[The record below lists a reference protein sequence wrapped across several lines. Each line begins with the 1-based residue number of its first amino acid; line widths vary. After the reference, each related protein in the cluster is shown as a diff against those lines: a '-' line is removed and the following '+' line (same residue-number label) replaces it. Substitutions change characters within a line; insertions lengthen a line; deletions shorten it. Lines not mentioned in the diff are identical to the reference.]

1 MPLLDGAIQFLD
13 FAGHNKPWKLE
24 RMTSTAIP
32 ADRQTWERLAAKLHP
47 QGRALIDGAA
57 RDAVDGRTFEDVSP
71 IDGAVIA
78 SIARGSAADVDAA
91 VAAARRSFE
100 AGVWRRTD
108 PRERKRVLRRFAE
121 GIRADTARLA
131 LLETRDVGKPISNSV
146 SVDVANCADCIEY
159 YAEFADKLY
168 DEVAPTGPDDLALIR
183 REPLGV
189 VGAIVPWNYPL
200 IISCW
205 KVGPALLTGNS
216 VVLKPAEQS
225 PLSGIRLGE
234 LALEAG
240 VPPGVFNVVPG
251 FGEEAG
257 KALALHPDV
266 DLITFTGSTEVGRL
280 MLRYAAESNLKRV
293 ALELGGKTPQVVF
306 ADADLKAAAY
316 DIAWGIYYN
325 SGETCHAGSR
335 LIVHESARE
344 ALLEG
349 IRAVAATITLGH
361 PLEASTQMG
370 ALIDGKHMQRVLG
383 YIEGGVADGARITL
397 GGRQARK
404 DSGGFYVEATVLEG
418 VRPEMKVAR
427 EEIFGPVLSV
437 MTFTSEADAI
447 RLANDTPYGLA
458 AAVWTA
464 DINVAHRVSSAVRGG
479 TVWVNAFDR
488 STMATPFG
496 GFKMSGSG
504 RDRSP
509 HAIDKYCDLKT
520 IWTAYR

>member
-1 MPLLDGAIQFLD
+1 MNAP
-13 FAGHNKPWKLE
+13 
-24 RMTSTAIP
+24 AIP
-32 ADRQTWERLAAKLHP
+32 HDRQSWERLAGALRP
-47 QGRALIDGAA
+47 EGRALIAGRLQAA
-57 RDAVDGRTFEDVSP
+57 QDGRVFQDVSP
-71 IDGAVIA
+71 IDGSLICEV
-78 SIARGSAADVDAA
+78 ARGAAADIDLA

-100 AGVWRRTD
+100 SGSWRRTE
-108 PRERKRVLRRFAE
+108 PKERKRTLRRFAE
-121 GIRADTARLA
+121 AIRADTARMA

-146 SVDVANCADCIEY
+146 GVDVANCADCIEY
-159 YAEFADKLY
+159 YAEFADKLN

-205 KVGPALLTGNS
+205 KIGPALLTGNS
-216 VVLKPAEQS
+216 IVLKPAEQS
-225 PLSGIRLGE
+225 PLSGIRLGQ

-251 FGEEAG
+251 LGEEAG
-257 KALALHPDV
+257 QALARHADV
-266 DLITFTGSTEVGRL
+266 DLVTFTGSTEVGRL
-280 MLRYAAESNLKRV
+280 MLRYAGESNLKRV
-293 ALELGGKTPQVVF
+293 ALECGGKTPQVVF
-306 ADADLKAAAY
+306 ADANLKAAAY

-335 LIVHESARE
+335 LIVHETVRE
-344 ALLEG
+344 ELLEG
-349 IRAVAATITLGH
+349 IRRVAATSTLGH
-361 PLEASTQMG
+361 PLEATTQMG
-370 ALIDGKHMQRVLG
+370 AVIDEKHMQRVLG
-383 YIEGGVADGARITL
+383 YIEGGVAAGANLTL
-397 GGRQARK
+397 GGHRALPET
-404 DSGGFYVEATVLEG
+404 GGFYVEATVLDG
-418 VRPEMKVAR
+418 VRPEMPVVR

-437 MTFTSEADAI
+437 LAFREEAEAL

-464 DINVAHRVSSAVRGG
+464 DMNVAHRLSAALRGG
-479 TVWVNAFDR
+479 TVWINAFDR

-496 GFKMSGSG
+496 GFKLSGSG
-504 RDRSP
+504 RDRSA